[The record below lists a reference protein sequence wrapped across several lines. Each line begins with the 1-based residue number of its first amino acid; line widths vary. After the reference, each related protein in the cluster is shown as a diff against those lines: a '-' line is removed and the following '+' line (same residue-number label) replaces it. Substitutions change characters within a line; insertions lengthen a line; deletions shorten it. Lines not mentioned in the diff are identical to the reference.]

1 MTDLIKGL
9 DKLQIL
15 TIIDNKTDKHNMT
28 VKKQK
33 IMALRSLQMTI
44 HLIKVKVEMRVQV
57 RLTQQM
63 L

>member
-33 IMALRSLQMTI
+33 IMALRSPQMTI
-44 HLIKVKVEMRVQV
+44 HQIKVKVEMRVQV